1 MMEEAVEAAMMEEA
15 VEAAMME
22 EAVEAVAIVVGVIV
36 SGDWL
41 I

>member
-1 MMEEAVEAAMMEEA
+1 MMEEA